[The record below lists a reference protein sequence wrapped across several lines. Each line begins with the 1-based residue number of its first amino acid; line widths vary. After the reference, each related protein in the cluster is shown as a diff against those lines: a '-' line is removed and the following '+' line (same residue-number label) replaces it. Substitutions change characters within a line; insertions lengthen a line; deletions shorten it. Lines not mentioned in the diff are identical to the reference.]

1 MDEAARKNITIDLKG
16 LSEKLGVPVAGT
28 IARKKQSLDQLMKQL
43 DGLVEGTQTASPY
56 QVEYSPIIEQAIA
69 MAEPAV
75 KGRVEGKVNSRWLT
89 LKLLDSDPSL
99 MKELREYLDE
109 DILEVPEISLALSQ
123 AREHLAKYGITNE
136 ILKDRIVAALVASA
150 EKICRDTVQF
160 HKNGYNEGDRKLDK
174 ILTSRFTGYPVMIG
188 MLAVVFWLT
197 ITGANYPSQMLADA
211 LFLSLIHI

>member
-1 MDEAARKNITIDLKG
+1 
-16 LSEKLGVPVAGT
+16 
-28 IARKKQSLDQLMKQL
+28 
-43 DGLVEGTQTASPY
+43 
-56 QVEYSPIIEQAIA
+56 

-75 KGRVEGKVNSRWLT
+75 KARVEGKVSSRWLT

-99 MKELREYLDE
+99 MKELREYLNE

-160 HKNGYNEGDRKLDK
+160 HKNGYNEG
-174 ILTSRFTGYPVMIG
+174 GP
-188 MLAVVFWLT
+188 
-197 ITGANYPSQMLADA
+197 
-211 LFLSLIHI
+211 